1 MSIYAWIFQIQS
13 FLESCFTCWALG
25 STTPKAGLTMKGPVS
40 SLTPARVCVAGP
52 EEVPAAVAIS
62 PLKVDL
68 ERDDLFPDRAVA
80 LVASRDLPAA
90 AALLESLKK
99 RFQFLT
105 VLKDRKLDGTNT
117 RVRLYTS
124 MNRST

>member
-1 MSIYAWIFQIQS
+1 MSIYAWIFQVQP

-68 ERDDLFPDRAVA
+68 DRDDLFPDRAVA

-90 AALLESLKK
+90 ALLESLKK
-99 RFQFLT
+99 LFQFIT
-105 VLKDRKLDGTNT
+105 VLKDRKLNGRNT
-117 RVRLYTS
+117 RVRLYTM
-124 MNRST
+124 MNKNT